1 MWKLRKLDIFWSNEF
16 VEHFAEVGRRK
27 IESSPNI
34 KDLMNHSKEGRA
46 NFNKMIGF
54 IISTESV
61 NLVQEVSI
69 TSFNVRNVG
78 PVLNNLHNWHQ
89 QCLFN
94 GISDFPVAQLNEFPE
109 ELKRT
114 QHSVRNVWF
123 KQFQTLVDDWKCML
137 GSWRL
142 FQQINQL
149 LAFLNCLKSCYLHE
163 LLQVKVYRLLL

>member
-1 MWKLRKLDIFWSNEF
+1 
-16 VEHFAEVGRRK
+16 
-27 IESSPNI
+27 
-34 KDLMNHSKEGRA
+34 MNHSKEGRA

-109 ELKRT
+109 KLK
-114 QHSVRNVWF
+114 
-123 KQFQTLVDDWKCML
+123 
-137 GSWRL
+137 
-142 FQQINQL
+142 
-149 LAFLNCLKSCYLHE
+149 
-163 LLQVKVYRLLL
+163 